1 MRQNML
7 VYRSHGGYTPLHIA
21 AQHGH
26 QEAFDLLVQVFK
38 ADANIRLA
46 LTRDEDPDPVIF
58 GPPNPDPVLFSAD
71 PDPTCNN

>member
-1 MRQNML
+1 MFLL
-7 VYRSHGGYTPLHIA
+7 VFRSHGGYTPLHIA

-46 LTRDEDPDPVIF
+46 LKDPPVDRSTIHLMLSNITCNACHYRGQSEVIF
-58 GPPNPDPVLFSAD
+58 
-71 PDPTCNN
+71 